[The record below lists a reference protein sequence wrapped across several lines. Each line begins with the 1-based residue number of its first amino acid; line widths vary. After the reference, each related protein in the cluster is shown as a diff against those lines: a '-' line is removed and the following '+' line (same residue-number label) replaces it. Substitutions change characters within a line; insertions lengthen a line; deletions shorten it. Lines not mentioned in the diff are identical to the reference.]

1 MQIRHSNLLAQA
13 HFLQTKAEPK
23 LVRLN
28 ENTALERADLFQY
41 YKPWELLPGDEDRIK
56 SQVEEA
62 DRTIARENSQHEAD
76 HSSDVPPP
84 LEAKKDE
91 NAEVEKSV
99 SSPSET
105 VGPNTNEKETISS
118 PQHKKDANTEG
129 STEPELDA
137 KTKVQSETAK
147 DQGDDGGE
155 EMLEGEEDTVIY

>member
-105 VGPNTNEKETISS
+105 VGPNTNEKRDYLKPT
-118 PQHKKDANTEG
+118 T
-129 STEPELDA
+129 
-137 KTKVQSETAK
+137 
-147 DQGDDGGE
+147 
-155 EMLEGEEDTVIY
+155 